1 MNRSGRLRRTH
12 RASRRMMPSLL
23 FPLLA
28 AILAGC
34 CRGGAPEMEPD
45 YDREL
50 PPGTPALELV
60 PFGEIPDFDLP
71 DAARRGEIVEAIG
84 RSLNYLR
91 KPSAKASYP
100 VQAFTHERAIRTLE
114 ALRELLGSA
123 EDQAALQQAILD
135 RFDVYRSVGWDGS
148 GEVLYTGYYS
158 PVFDASRTRAGPYRY
173 PLYRRPPDLALGE
186 GGSPMGRRLA
196 DGTVGPYPTRRQI
209 EEGHLLEGKDL
220 EIAWLRDP
228 FEAYIVHVQGSAI
241 LRLSEGG
248 ELRVGYHG
256 KTDRSYA
263 SVAEALLR
271 SGKIT
276 KKQRS
281 LQGMRAHFRAHPEDL
296 SYLFLNESYVFFT
309 ESQGGPFGSINE
321 RVSGY
326 VTLALDRNLFPR
338 GAACFADTQVP
349 TDATGETLRPFRQ
362 FMLNQDTG
370 GAIRS
375 AGRADIYTGIGDH
388 AEAIA
393 GQAQQ
398 VGRLY
403 FLLLKE

>member
-1 MNRSGRLRRTH
+1 MS
-12 RASRRMMPSLL
+12 PK
-23 FPLLA
+23 PLLSA
-28 AILAGC
+28 LLAVSLAGC
-34 CRGGAPEMEPD
+34 CRGGPAEVEPD

-100 VQAFTHERAIRTLE
+100 VQAFTHERTIRTLE
-114 ALRELLGSA
+114 ALRDLLGSV

-135 RFDVYRSVGWDGS
+135 RFDVFRSVGWN
-148 GEVLYTGYYS
+148 GEGDVLFTGYYS
-158 PVFDASRTRAGPYRY
+158 PVFDASRTRAGPYQY
-173 PLYRRPPDLALGE
+173 PLYRRPPDLVIEDGRPL
-186 GGSPMGRRLA
+186 GRRRT
-196 DGTVGPYPTRRQI
+196 DGTPEPYPTRRQI
-209 EEGHLLEGKDL
+209 EEGRLLEGKGL
-220 EIAWLRDP
+220 ELAWLRDP

-256 KTDRSYA
+256 KTDRPYA
-263 SVAEALLR
+263 SVAEVLLR
-271 SGKIT
+271 DGKIT

-281 LQGMRAHFRAHPEDL
+281 LQGLRAHFRQHPEDL
-296 SYLFLNESYVFFT
+296 SSLHLNESYVFFT
-309 ESQGGPFGSINE
+309 ESQGGPFGSLNE

-326 VTLALDRNLFPR
+326 VSLALDRNVFPR
-338 GAACFADTQVP
+338 GAPCFADTQIP
-349 TDATGETLRPFRQ
+349 IDATGETLRPFRQ

-375 AGRADIYTGIGDH
+375 AGRADIYTGIGEQ

-403 FLLLKE
+403 FLLLRE